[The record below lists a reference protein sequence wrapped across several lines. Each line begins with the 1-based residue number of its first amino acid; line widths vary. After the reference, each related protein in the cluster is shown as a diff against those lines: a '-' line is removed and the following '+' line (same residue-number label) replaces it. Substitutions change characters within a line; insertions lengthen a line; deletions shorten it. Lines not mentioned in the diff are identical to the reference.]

1 MMIFARK
8 LLQSESKI
16 LFTIPNI
23 SVCQKDY
30 AYLYAN
36 DKTPVLEFKK
46 KKDILISLKKK
57 IKKLASKKIKID
69 NELNYFEYKLLDSE
83 TF

>member
-1 MMIFARK
+1 MTIFARK

-16 LFTIPNI
+16 LFTIPTI

-30 AYLYAN
+30 GYLYAN
-36 DKTPVLEFKK
+36 DKTPELEFKK

-57 IKKLASKKIKID
+57 IKKLTSKKIKID

-83 TF
+83 IF